1 MIEPGH
7 DVLDGLDGR
16 YLGQR
21 RAPQQD
27 DGKAKRPRGRDLAVG
42 RSATAVLGDD
52 DVNGM
57 RDQQGPI
64 VHLRERTTAGDIG
77 GVRYG
82 ERRIN
87 RFDAAHEI
95 MMLRRSRE
103 DSELGLAKREKHT
116 ARRFAERVYRC
127 RGIRHL
133 DPTVGGQR
141 CPRRATQREQGDACG
156 GRRGGCIGGNDG
168 SVRMRGVDQGIDT
181 FPREIPGKT
190 LGSAESADSHRH
202 RVSGGRPGAACE
214 RHRCGHIAAF
224 AETLR
229 QPSRFRGAAQ
239 NEDAPHVGR

>member
-1 MIEPGH
+1 MIEPDH

-42 RSATAVLGDD
+42 RRATAVLGDD

-64 VHLRERTTAGDIG
+64 VHLREWTTAGDIG

-87 RFDAAHEI
+87 RLDAAHEI
-95 MMLRRSRE
+95 MMLRRSCE
-103 DSELGLAKREKHT
+103 HSELGLAKREKHT

-127 RGIRHL
+127 RGVRHF
-133 DPTVGGQR
+133 DPTIGGQR
-141 CPRRATQREQGDACG
+141 RPRRATQREQGNARGG
-156 GRRGGCIGGNDG
+156 GRRGCIGGNDG
-168 SVRMRGVDQGIDT
+168 SVRMRGVDDGIDT
-181 FPREIPGKT
+181 FSREIPGKT

-202 RVSGGRPGAACE
+202 RVSGGRSGAARE

-229 QPSRFRGAAQ
+229 QPSRFGGAAQ
-239 NEDAPHVGR
+239 NEDAPHVAR